1 MINGKKYCNHMSNK
15 NYLDLLDE
23 LRSIAQLGLNYSKN
37 HHDIENYNRLLQL
50 AADSYSDITGLSSD
64 EIKKRFKQELGYVTP
79 KVGVNGALFNE
90 QGQLLLELRS
100 DDLLWGMPGGWV
112 DIGESPDTAIKRE
125 FMEETNLV
133 VEPTE
138 IIKFYT
144 RLPGEFSQP
153 HTSVHIVY
161 YCKYISGDLKKSRE
175 SLELNYMDH
184 TKITNWHK
192 DHGLQAQDAASYFNK
207 LVI

>member
-1 MINGKKYCNHMSNK
+1 MSNK

-50 AADSYSDITGLSSD
+50 AADNYSDITGLSSD
-64 EIKKRFKQELGYVTP
+64 EIKNRFKQELGYVTP

-125 FMEETNLV
+125 FMEEANLV
-133 VEPTE
+133 VEPMG

-161 YCKYISGDLKKSRE
+161 YCKYISGDLKKSYE

-192 DHGLQAQDAASYFNK
+192 DHGLQAQDAALYFNK